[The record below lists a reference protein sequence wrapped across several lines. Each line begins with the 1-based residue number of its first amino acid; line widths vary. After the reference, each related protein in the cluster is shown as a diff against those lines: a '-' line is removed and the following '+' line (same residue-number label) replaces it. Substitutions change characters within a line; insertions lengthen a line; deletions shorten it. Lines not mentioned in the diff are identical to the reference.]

1 MRYVALFLLTIAGL
15 PLFAQN
21 NGQVPFIRHLV
32 NGGYYKEAIFLM
44 EKDKAVY
51 SAPQQDSLNYYSGWA
66 HYSLKN
72 LQESTAS
79 FLKVNP
85 QSPFYKKS
93 FFFAGYNQTYLGNY
107 DEAQHIIGQMN
118 IENEPELSLYNF
130 ELGGIE
136 MLKGNWQEGKQYLEL
151 VPAENAVL
159 SQQVFAL
166 NEIWKEHE
174 QHREKSPFVAGLMSA
189 IIPGSGKIYAGKTGA
204 GIASMIGNIGF
215 GLITWENYRKSGIA
229 DAKTIIFGSIFAV
242 NYVSNIYGSV
252 VSVKVTKQ
260 EHEDAIHNQILFQL
274 HIPLRNFFD

>member
-1 MRYVALFLLTIAGL
+1 MRYVALFLLMFAFL
-15 PLFAQN
+15 RSFAQH

-32 NGGYYKEAIFLM
+32 NGGYYKEALFLM
-44 EKDKAVY
+44 EKDNAVY
-51 SAPQQDSLNYYSGWA
+51 SSTQKDSLSYYSGWA

-72 LQESTAS
+72 LQKSTSS
-79 FLKVNP
+79 FLKVSP

-107 DEAQHIIGQMN
+107 NEAQNILGQMN
-118 IENEPELSLYNF
+118 IEEEPELSLYYF

-136 MLKGNWQEGKQYLEL
+136 MLKENWQEGKQYLEL

-174 QHREKSPFVAGLMSA
+174 QHRKKSPFVAGIMSA

-215 GLITWENYRKSGIA
+215 GLITWENYRKSGI
-229 DAKTIIFGSIFAV
+229 DDVKTILFGSIFAV

-252 VSVKVTKQ
+252 VSVKVIEQ
-260 EHEDAIHNQILFQL
+260 EHENAIHNQILFQL
-274 HIPLRNFFD
+274 NIPLRNFFD

>member
-1 MRYVALFLLTIAGL
+1 MRHVTLFLLMLAVL
-15 PLFAQN
+15 ASF
-21 NGQVPFIRHLV
+21 GQDNSEVPFIRHLV

-44 EKDKAVY
+44 ENNKADY
-51 SAPQQDSLNYYSGWA
+51 SARQQDSLHYYKGWA

-72 LQESTAS
+72 LHESTSS
-79 FLKVNP
+79 FLKVSS
-85 QSPFYKKS
+85 QSPFYLKS
-93 FFFAGYNQTYLGNY
+93 YFFAGYNQTYLGNY
-107 DEAQHIIGQMN
+107 SAAQDILKQMN
-118 IENEPELSLYNF
+118 IGKDPELSLYNF

-166 NEIWKEHE
+166 TEIWKEHE
-174 QHREKSPFVAGLMSA
+174 QHRKKSPFVAGLMSA
-189 IIPGSGKIYAGKTGA
+189 VIPGSGKIYAGKTGA

-215 GLITWENYRKSGIA
+215 GLIAWENYRKSGIA
-229 DAKTIIFGSIFAV
+229 DVKTILFGSIFAV

-252 VSVKVTKQ
+252 VSVKVIEQ